1 MTEAEE
7 VVYKRRISKF
17 IEEGCDPIDAEDLA
31 CTLMIRDREGFDDR
45 RICFECKNY
54 KDKLCQVIKDK
65 FGKPTQQ
72 LRFTLQRC
80 PRFNLKGAS

>member
-1 MTEAEE
+1 MTKAEDI
-7 VVYKRRISKF
+7 VYKRRIAKF
-17 IEEGCDPIDAEDLA
+17 IEDDCDPIEAEDLA

-54 KDKLCQVIKDK
+54 KDKLCTVYLDEK
-65 FGKPTQQ
+65 GKPTQQ

-80 PRFNLKGAS
+80 PRFNLKGSK